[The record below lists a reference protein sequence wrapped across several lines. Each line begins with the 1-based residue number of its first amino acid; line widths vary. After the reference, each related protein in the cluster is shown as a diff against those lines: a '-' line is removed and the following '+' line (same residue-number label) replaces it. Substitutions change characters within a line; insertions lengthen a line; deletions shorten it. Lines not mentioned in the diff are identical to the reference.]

1 MPLAKVLRKER
12 ITMKIKVECLVRG
25 EVILKAN
32 SKNEKE
38 ALENY
43 YFGVLKNVKFLDNG
57 FAEGT
62 YTFDVEAT
70 TKEEAR
76 IYARGVYEILEGT
89 RKLDVGDLHNPHL
102 GEYDDGSQFR
112 VAE

>member
-1 MPLAKVLRKER
+1 MDIMTV
-12 ITMKIKVECLVRG
+12 KVECLVRG
-25 EVILKAN
+25 EIILN
-32 SKNEKE
+32 NFVRSEKE
-38 ALENY
+38 ALEKY
-43 YFGVLKNVKFLDNG
+43 YFGSLRDVKTIDSG
-57 FAEGT
+57 MAEGT